1 MIFRTAH
8 TFLECMRACFNSIF
22 LGGINKVY
30 AHLVGSDLGS
40 G

>member
-1 MIFRTAH
+1 VLQERVH
-8 TFLECMRACFNSIF
+8 TCLNSNF

-30 AHLVGSDLGS
+30 IDLVGSDLGT